1 MAFKDDIEVEIDVWA
16 SRSATAAKVDSS
28 DKTSAATYAAQHV
41 QDILGSD
48 ITDGSLDPVALKI
61 GFLVAL
67 DWLRTFSNFT
77 VTADDMRMLERMD
90 PLIEKEMKR
99 RKQANQLPHQKKVN
113 DTEINGLFPYRT
125 QP

>member
-1 MAFKDDIEVEIDVWA
+1 MTFAADIEAEIDEWA
-16 SRSATAAKVDSS
+16 SRSATASKVEAA

-48 ITDGSLDPVALKI
+48 ITDGSTDPVGLKI

-67 DWLRTFSNFT
+67 DWLRSFSNFT
-77 VTADDMRMLERMD
+77 VSADDVRMLERMD
-90 PLIEKEMKR
+90 ALIEKETKR
-99 RKQANQLPHQKKVN
+99 RKQANQLPHQKKVD